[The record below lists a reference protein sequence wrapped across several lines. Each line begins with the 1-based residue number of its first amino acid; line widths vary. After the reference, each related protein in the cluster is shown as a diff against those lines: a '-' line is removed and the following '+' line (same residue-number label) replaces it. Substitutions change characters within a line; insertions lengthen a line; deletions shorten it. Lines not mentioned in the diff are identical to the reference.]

1 MIIFGFV
8 LLLIPDKMLKR
19 TGFNPKDWTERNYM
33 IYRIFGIWVIS
44 AGVVC
49 AFVTYYLELKY
60 QRFVCMLMIV
70 AHLVEVT
77 VKKIGIPESNSH
89 LFANGHLALI
99 LIAALLFN

>member
-1 MIIFGFV
+1 
-8 LLLIPDKMLKR
+8 
-19 TGFNPKDWTERNYM
+19 
-33 IYRIFGIWVIS
+33 
-44 AGVVC
+44 
-49 AFVTYYLELKY
+49 
-60 QRFVCMLMIV
+60 MLMIV